1 MNLQNISRGIAS
13 IRLLLDFGA
22 ERGVATPQLL
32 RGSLLSTD
40 QLADPRA
47 ELSAG
52 QELRVIEN
60 LLRALGHPP
69 GLGLEIGC
77 RYRFPAFGLWGL
89 ALVSSPTLGTALE
102 TALKF
107 VPLTFAFSRVGM
119 VKEGDDVILAFH
131 PALIPP
137 GLSRFTVERDMAAA
151 ATLLREIGG
160 ESFRLKTFSLQ
171 GGRGRAFA
179 APRTVETIA
188 GVLPEFDGASYS
200 LSFAKSE
207 LSRPLPGANPT
218 THAMCEGMCADML
231 ERRRTQL
238 GTAAVVRQ
246 YLSSHALGQLPSLAQ
261 VATLTSTG
269 ERTLK
274 RRLQREGTSF
284 RTLVAEVRADFA
296 AELVR
301 EQKLPLS
308 VVADRLGYA
317 DLSSFSQAFKR
328 WHGVAPMVY
337 RQKQR

>member
-1 MNLQNISRGIAS
+1 
-13 IRLLLDFGA
+13 
-22 ERGVATPQLL
+22 
-32 RGSLLSTD
+32 
-40 QLADPRA
+40 
-47 ELSAG
+47 
-52 QELRVIEN
+52 
-60 LLRALGHPP
+60 
-69 GLGLEIGC
+69 
-77 RYRFPAFGLWGL
+77 
-89 ALVSSPTLGTALE
+89 
-102 TALKF
+102 
-107 VPLTFAFSRVGM
+107 
-119 VKEGDDVILAFH
+119 
-131 PALIPP
+131 
-137 GLSRFTVERDMAAA
+137 
-151 ATLLREIGG
+151 
-160 ESFRLKTFSLQ
+160 
-171 GGRGRAFA
+171 
-179 APRTVETIA
+179 
-188 GVLPEFDGASYS
+188 
-200 LSFAKSE
+200 
-207 LSRPLPGANPT
+207 
-218 THAMCEGMCADML
+218 MCADML